1 MKSKM
6 KVEAAD
12 HDFGDEYVVPFG
24 IMNVKDG
31 TVNISI
37 LETKVTYLIGGI
49 RNTVVIDTIVKR

>member
-1 MKSKM
+1 M